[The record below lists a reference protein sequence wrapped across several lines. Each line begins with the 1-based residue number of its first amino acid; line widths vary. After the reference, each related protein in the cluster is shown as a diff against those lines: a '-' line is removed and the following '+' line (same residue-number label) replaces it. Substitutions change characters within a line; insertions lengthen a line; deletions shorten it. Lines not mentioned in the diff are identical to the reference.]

1 MTGKMA
7 KSWVIATLAGVLLVA
22 SVIYVGLPQSTGAV
36 PTAANAPPAAA
47 IPNALPAAQ
56 QELWQAITTL
66 ESRDSVTAKV
76 RHEAHLF
83 GQHLVGSGVYME
95 QRPGRDHKLRLELR
109 LQLGDQP
116 SSLVTVCDGRF
127 LWEHR
132 NLPSKVELSR
142 TDVVR
147 IMRALE
153 KIDGGDPSAKPALL
167 PGLGGLPRVLR
178 GLESHFAFATMQR
191 GQWGGQKAV
200 FLRLEGGW
208 KPATLARLLPNQ
220 AEAIA
225 KGQADLSRLPAYLP
239 DTAVVYLGETDRF
252 PYRIE
257 YRRRSAIKSEAPE
270 DRALVTV
277 DFYEVGINEPI
288 DPAQFNYQPP
298 SVTAFSDPTDSI
310 IQSLKAGR

>member
-1 MTGKMA
+1 
-7 KSWVIATLAGVLLVA
+7 
-22 SVIYVGLPQSTGAV
+22 
-36 PTAANAPPAAA
+36 
-47 IPNALPAAQ
+47 
-56 QELWQAITTL
+56 
-66 ESRDSVTAKV
+66 
-76 RHEAHLF
+76 
-83 GQHLVGSGVYME
+83 
-95 QRPGRDHKLRLELR
+95 
-109 LQLGDQP
+109 
-116 SSLVTVCDGRF
+116 
-127 LWEHR
+127 
-132 NLPSKVELSR
+132 
-142 TDVVR
+142 
-147 IMRALE
+147 
-153 KIDGGDPSAKPALL
+153 
-167 PGLGGLPRVLR
+167 
-178 GLESHFAFATMQR
+178 MQR

-200 FLRLEGGW
+200 FFRLEGGW